1 MKSNVFKI
9 GLPLAVVA
17 FGLASA
23 ASTSSI
29 GTSSKPFVQMGY
41 THINDPQPCQQ
52 VWECDEAGDF
62 NCKAPDGITQLYSLN
77 SNCITPLKRS
87 VE

>member
-23 ASTSSI
+23 AKKSSI
-29 GTSSKPFVQMGY
+29 GTITKPFVQMVY
-41 THINDPQPCQQ
+41 THINDPQP
-52 VWECDEAGDF
+52 
-62 NCKAPDGITQLYSLN
+62 
-77 SNCITPLKRS
+77 
-87 VE
+87 